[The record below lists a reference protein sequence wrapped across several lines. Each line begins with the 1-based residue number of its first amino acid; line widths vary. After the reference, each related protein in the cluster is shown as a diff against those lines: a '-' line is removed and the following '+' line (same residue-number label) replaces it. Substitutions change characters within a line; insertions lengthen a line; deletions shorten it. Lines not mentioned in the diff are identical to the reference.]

1 MKIAPSILNADNLN
15 LGRDIKK
22 AVQAGISRFHIDI
35 MDGHFV
41 PNLSYGPQLVQD
53 FKREFPFTEAEV
65 HLMSNNLKEFIPA
78 FSKAGADLIE
88 FHYEASDEVG
98 YWLDYLASNGVKAG
112 LVLNPETDVDNLKPF
127 LANLN
132 QVLLMSVHPGFGG
145 QSFISETINKI
156 SALKELFAAEKV
168 NIPIE
173 IDGGIDDKTAKD
185 VKAAGADIVVAGSY
199 IFKKGNIATQIKT
212 LDGIINEGH

>member
-1 MKIAPSILNADNLN
+1 MIIAPSILNADNLN

-22 AVQAGISRFHIDI
+22 ATQAGITRFHIDI

-53 FKREFPFTEAEV
+53 FKREFPLVEAEV
-65 HLMSNNLKEFIPA
+65 HLMSNNLETTIPA
-78 FSKAGADLIE
+78 FTQAGADLLE
-88 FHYEASDEVG
+88 FHFEASNKVD

-112 LVLNPETDVDNLKPF
+112 LVLNPETDVASLKPY
-127 LANLN
+127 LKKLK

-145 QSFISETINKI
+145 QKYIPET
-156 SALKELFAAEKV
+156 AEKIAQLKQLTNEAGV

-173 IDGGIDDKTAKD
+173 VDGGINDKTAPL
-185 VKAAGADIVVAGSY
+185 AAQAGADILVCGSY
-199 IFKKGNIATQIKT
+199 IFKNGDIAGQIRK
-212 LDGIINEGH
+212 LEGILNEGH

>member
-1 MKIAPSILNADNLN
+1 MIISPSILNADNLN

-22 AVQAGISRFHIDI
+22 ATQAGITRFHIDI

-53 FKREFPFTEAEV
+53 FKREFPLVEAEV
-65 HLMSNNLKEFIPA
+65 HLMSNNLETTIPA
-78 FSKAGADLIE
+78 FTQSGADLLE
-88 FHYEASDEVG
+88 FHFEATNKVD

-112 LVLNPETDVDNLKPF
+112 LVLNPETDVASLKPY
-127 LANLN
+127 LKKLK

-145 QSFISETINKI
+145 QKYIPET
-156 SALKELFAAEKV
+156 AEKIAQLKQLTNEAGV

-173 IDGGIDDKTAKD
+173 VDGGINDKTAPL
-185 VKAAGADIVVAGSY
+185 AAQAGADILVCGSY
-199 IFKKGNIATQIKT
+199 IFKNGDIASQIRK
-212 LDGIINEGH
+212 LEGILNEGH

>member
-1 MKIAPSILNADNLN
+1 MNADNLN

-22 AVQAGISRFHIDI
+22 ATQAGITRFHIDI

-53 FKREFPFTEAEV
+53 FKREFPLVEAEV
-65 HLMSNNLKEFIPA
+65 HLMSNNLETTIPA
-78 FSKAGADLIE
+78 FTQAGADLLE
-88 FHYEASDEVG
+88 FHFEASDKVD

-112 LVLNPETDVDNLKPF
+112 LVLNPETDVAYLKPY
-127 LANLN
+127 LKKLK

-145 QSFISETINKI
+145 QKYIPET
-156 SALKELFAAEKV
+156 AEKIAQLKQLTNEAGV

-173 IDGGIDDKTAKD
+173 VDGGINDKTAPL
-185 VKAAGADIVVAGSY
+185 AAQAGADILVCGSY
-199 IFKKGNIATQIKT
+199 IFKNGDIAGQIRK
-212 LDGIINEGH
+212 LEGILNEGH

>member
-1 MKIAPSILNADNLN
+1 MIISPSILNADNLN

-22 AVQAGISRFHIDI
+22 ATQAGITRFHIDI

-53 FKREFPFTEAEV
+53 FKREFPLVEAEV
-65 HLMSNNLKEFIPA
+65 HLMSNNLETTIPA
-78 FSKAGADLIE
+78 FTQAGADLLE
-88 FHYEASDEVG
+88 FHFEATNKVD

-112 LVLNPETDVDNLKPF
+112 LVLNPETDVASLKPY
-127 LANLN
+127 LKKLK

-145 QSFISETINKI
+145 QKYIPET
-156 SALKELFAAEKV
+156 AEKIAQLKQLTNEAGV

-173 IDGGIDDKTAKD
+173 VDGGINDKTAPL
-185 VKAAGADIVVAGSY
+185 AAQAGADILVCGSY
-199 IFKKGNIATQIKT
+199 IFKNGDIASQIRK
-212 LDGIINEGH
+212 LEGILNEGH

>member
-1 MKIAPSILNADNLN
+1 MIIAPSILNADNLN

-22 AVQAGISRFHIDI
+22 ATQAGITRFHIDI

-53 FKREFPFTEAEV
+53 FKREFPLVEAEV
-65 HLMSNNLKEFIPA
+65 HLMSNNLETTIPA
-78 FSKAGADLIE
+78 FTQAGADLLE
-88 FHYEASDEVG
+88 FHFEATNKVD

-112 LVLNPETDVDNLKPF
+112 LVLNPETDVASLKPY
-127 LANLN
+127 LKKIK

-145 QSFISETINKI
+145 QKYIPET
-156 SALKELFAAEKV
+156 AEKIAQLKQLTNEAGV

-173 IDGGIDDKTAKD
+173 VDGGINDKTAPL
-185 VKAAGADIVVAGSY
+185 AAQAGADILVCGSY
-199 IFKKGNIATQIKT
+199 IFKNGDIAGQIRK
-212 LDGIINEGH
+212 LEGILNEGH

>member
-1 MKIAPSILNADNLN
+1 MIISPSILNADNLN

-22 AVQAGISRFHIDI
+22 ATQAGITRFHIDI

-53 FKREFPFTEAEV
+53 FKREFPLVEAEV
-65 HLMSNNLKEFIPA
+65 HLMSNNLEITIPA
-78 FSKAGADLIE
+78 FTQAGADLLE
-88 FHYEASDEVG
+88 FHFEATNKVD

-112 LVLNPETDVDNLKPF
+112 LVLNPETDVASLKPY
-127 LANLN
+127 LKKLK

-145 QSFISETINKI
+145 QKYIPET
-156 SALKELFAAEKV
+156 AEKIAQLKQLTNEAGV

-173 IDGGIDDKTAKD
+173 VDGGINDKTAPL
-185 VKAAGADIVVAGSY
+185 AAQAGADILVCGSY
-199 IFKKGNIATQIKT
+199 IFKNGDIASQIRK
-212 LDGIINEGH
+212 LEGILNEGH